1 MYNTKVSKEN
11 KKKIKALVVIDG
23 HLIVTPDGKIWSQR
37 IYDYNF
43 FKRYLDVFD
52 SIRVVSRIKESDNN
66 DNYPNLCSGD
76 NVEFFGIDDFR
87 GPKQYITKYFT
98 INSKIKRAFSN
109 CDCAI
114 FRIPSTTGYLFMNK
128 FKKNKLP
135 YSIEVVVD
143 PWDSFSN
150 DKAFY
155 IQIIRRIWTKR
166 LKKACLQ
173 ANGVSYV
180 TKNALQNRYPSFAKT
195 YGEDENHFESYYS
208 SVKLSKEYFKNSVE
222 YKEKN
227 SELKIIHVSNMIANS
242 TKGHKEIIEAVSIL
256 HNKGINIKVEF
267 VGQGDKI
274 DFFKEYANK
283 LNVEDKI
290 KFIGALSSSD
300 EVRDALMK
308 ADMFVFPSHAEGL
321 PRVLIEAMAVGLPC
335 LSTNINGIPELLD
348 SEYLVEVG
356 DSKTLAHKIERFIN
370 DEKLR
375 EVEGKRNI
383 KIAME
388 YMDDKLQLRRNE
400 FYKKLYQLAIKS
412 KKKEE
417 KNE

>member
-11 KKKIKALVVIDG
+11 NKKIKALVVIDG
-23 HLIVTPDGKIWSQR
+23 HLIVTPDGKVWSQR

-98 INSKIKRAFSN
+98 INSKIKRAFNN

-173 ANGVSYV
+173 ANVVSYV
-180 TKNALQNRYPSFAKT
+180 TKNALQNRYPSFAKI
-195 YGEDENHFESYYS
+195 YGEDENHILHAS
-208 SVKLSKEYFKNSVE
+208 STAIHSMNSNQDYNVSFDFPGSQIAYFGSR
-222 YKEKN
+222 YI
-227 SELKIIHVSNMIANS
+227 KIIIRDENEKV
-242 TKGHKEIIEAVSIL
+242 IL
-256 HNKGINIKVEF
+256 FEKSCTISKIGKDYKINPIKDLIPVCPNCHAMLHRQNPPFEPD
-267 VGQGDKI
+267 QLKKI
-274 DFFKEYANK
+274 
-283 LNVEDKI
+283 L
-290 KFIGALSSSD
+290 D
-300 EVRDALMK
+300 EVR
-308 ADMFVFPSHAEGL
+308 
-321 PRVLIEAMAVGLPC
+321 
-335 LSTNINGIPELLD
+335 
-348 SEYLVEVG
+348 
-356 DSKTLAHKIERFIN
+356 KT
-370 DEKLR
+370 
-375 EVEGKRNI
+375 
-383 KIAME
+383 
-388 YMDDKLQLRRNE
+388 
-400 FYKKLYQLAIKS
+400 
-412 KKKEE
+412 
-417 KNE
+417 